1 MTKAKTAGLHLPQQ
15 RSIEIK
21 ESEERIVV
29 EVPEETHR
37 AVKTRAAAL
46 GMSVKAYTMHAFD
59 TYRATAEEELA
70 ANPDRQAIEG
80 SWHQKRVA
88 FNVKP
93 EKVAE
98 IKEAVGGFKTMRELL
113 LRCIEV
119 EMRKQQG

>member
-1 MTKAKTAGLHLPQQ
+1 MTKATATGLHLPQH
-15 RSIEIK
+15 RIIEIK
-21 ESEERIVV
+21 EIEERIVV
-29 EVPEETHR
+29 EVPPEQHR
-37 AVKTRAAAL
+37 AVKARAAHL

-93 EKVAE
+93 EKMAE

-113 LRCIEV
+113 LRCIEI
-119 EMRKQQG
+119 EMRKK

>member
-1 MTKAKTAGLHLPQQ
+1 MTKAKTTGLHLPQQ

-21 ESEERIVV
+21 ETEERIVV
-29 EVPEETHR
+29 EVPEEMHR

-46 GMSVKAYTMHAFD
+46 GMSVKAYTIHAFD
-59 TYRATAEEELA
+59 TYRATAEQELA
-70 ANPDRQAIEG
+70 ADPDRKLIEG

-98 IKEAVGGFKTMRELL
+98 IKEAIGDFKTMRELL

-119 EMRKQQG
+119 EMRTKKG